1 LVGWFKLLGL
11 VLEDG
16 GLLEEDDDESMGIS
30 NRLGGVFVS
39 DEEEEEDE
47 EEIVFISW
55 LVDGWLVDGGWL
67 SWDEIITPIF
77 IIIYT
82 IIYINLKT

>member
-1 LVGWFKLLGL
+1 MVGWFKLLGL

-30 NRLGGVFVS
+30 NRLGVFVS

-47 EEIVFISW
+47 EEIVVFISESW
-55 LVDGWLVDGGWL
+55 DDGWLVDGGWL

-77 IIIYT
+77 IIIYH
-82 IIYINLKT
+82 NL